1 MELYRNLF
9 ICSAILTVSA
19 ILTHGLAM
27 GLPYWIYRRV
37 SVKIANISVDA
48 LAYEGLFKA
57 CREYDDKIHI
67 VEHKHKH
74 IKECINTPDRNWLL
88 QAPNKD
94 WIIPERYL
102 VSFAMGGLAMTFF
115 SDILIAS
122 GLRSRRHI
130 FGSSISNLTAVLL
143 LLTVLIVYGIQSDS
157 SAYYVAFD
165 CEIISLILSIFSSLC
180 RFTICRGEKNGPYE
194 RIKEK
199 SFRVNS

>member
-9 ICSAILTVSA
+9 IGSAILTVSA

-37 SVKIANISVDA
+37 SVKIANVSVDV

-102 VSFAMGGLAMTFF
+102 VSFSMAGLAITFF

-122 GLRSRRHI
+122 GIISRRHI
-130 FGSSISNLTAVLL
+130 FGSSISNLLAVWLL
-143 LLTVLIVYGIQSDS
+143 FTVLIIYGLKSDS
-157 SAYYVAFD
+157 TAYYVAFD
-165 CEIISLILSIFSSLC
+165 CEIISLILSFFSSFC

-194 RIKEK
+194 RIKERTL
-199 SFRVNS
+199 RVSS